1 MSDKEKVIKS
11 LETCS
16 DVYYGAK
23 GSCSSCSF
31 SQRKNCFAELVYQTI
46 ELLKEQEEKPLRCK
60 TCTVR
65 DRTGFCYEW
74 KREVKDDDYCSF
86 GAWKGR

>member
-1 MSDKEKVIKS
+1 MDAHIMGEVIAPKNIASDA
-11 LETCS
+11 L
-16 DVYYGAK
+16 A
-23 GSCSSCSF
+23 
-31 SQRKNCFAELVYQTI
+31 
-46 ELLKEQEEKPLRCK
+46 LLKKQEEKPLRCK